1 MLQALG
7 GSLIMAIGITITP
20 LAITASL
27 LLVTTPRA
35 RLNGPAF
42 IIGWLVGLAI
52 VGAIVLAIFA
62 PTYSQ
67 RSNVPPMWLN
77 WLRLA
82 LGVLLLV
89 VPWYWLRHRPRPEA
103 QKPRM
108 PAFLDRV
115 DKVRPGLALGLGAV
129 LSGARP
135 KNVLLIIAGAAAI
148 TQVGLSASGE
158 SLAYAL
164 FAVIATIGVA
174 IPVVMYFTM
183 GDRAPDALERLET
196 WIAHHG
202 AVITS
207 TVCVIIGVDLIGN
220 AVAGFAT

>member
-1 MLQALG
+1 MGQALG
-7 GSLIMAIGITITP
+7 GSLVMAIGITITP

-42 IIGWLVGLAI
+42 VVGWLVGLAV
-52 VGAIVLAIFA
+52 VGAIVLGIFA
-62 PTYSQ
+62 PSHAQHSGEPAT
-67 RSNVPPMWLN
+67 WLS
-77 WLRLA
+77 WLRLL

-89 VPWYWLRHRPRPEA
+89 APWYWLRHRPQPAEHT
-103 QKPRM
+103 PRM
-108 PAFLDRV
+108 PAFMERL
-115 DKVRPGLALGLGAV
+115 DKVRPGLALSLGAV

-158 SLAYAL
+158 SLAYAV

-196 WIAHHG
+196 WMGGHG

-207 TVCVIIGVDLIGN
+207 TICVIIGVDLIGN
-220 AVAGFAT
+220 AVAALVK